1 MSVRLSSLA
10 EAVGVLEKLELARW
24 RARGAW
30 SVGQVLVHCAQS
42 IEYSLSGFPK
52 YKPWLF
58 RATVGKLAL
67 AKFLS
72 QGAMSHNAD
81 AQIPGAPPPDDVSP
95 QLGRERLLRAI
106 AAFAAHQGA
115 LAPHF
120 AYGDV
125 DRPRYDRVQAMH
137 IADHLSR
144 FEERPD

>member
-1 MSVRLSSLA
+1 MNLRLTSLA
-10 EAVGVLEKLELARW
+10 EAASVLEKLELTRA

-30 SVGQVLVHCAQS
+30 SVAQVFVHCAQS
-42 IEYSLSGFPK
+42 IEYSLTGFPK

-58 RATVGKLAL
+58 RVTIGKLAL
-67 AKFLS
+67 AKFIG
-72 QGAMSHNAD
+72 QGAMRHDEN
-81 AQIPGAPPPDDVSP
+81 AQIPGAPGPEDLSP

-106 AAFAAHQGA
+106 AAFSAHEGA

-144 FEERPD
+144 FDGL